1 MSHFPYFVL
10 FSIFIAPPFL
20 TLAKQVPKYCEKGCA
35 PNDNTDD
42 VCRAGKPHEKTC
54 YADPEGSDKLLLLQW
69 DQKWSHILRKA
80 LDTCFQLPESV
91 LSTHEEERL
100 S

>member
-20 TLAKQVPKYCEKGCA
+20 TLAKQVPKNCEKGCAPYDNSA

-42 VCRAGKPHEKTC
+42 VCRAEKPPEKSC
-54 YADPEGSDKLLLLQW
+54 YIDPE
-69 DQKWSHILRKA
+69 
-80 LDTCFQLPESV
+80 
-91 LSTHEEERL
+91 
-100 S
+100 

>member
-10 FSIFIAPPFL
+10 FSIFVAPPFL

-54 YADPEGSDKLLLLQW
+54 YAHPEGSDKLLLLHW
-69 DQKWSHILRKA
+69 DQKWSHILREG
-80 LDTCFQLPESV
+80 LDTCFQIFESV

>member
-10 FSIFIAPPFL
+10 FSIFVAPPFL

-42 VCRAGKPHEKTC
+42 VCRAGKPREKTS
-54 YADPEGSDKLLLLQW
+54 YADQEGSDKHLIQW
-69 DQKWSHILRKA
+69 DQKWSHILRKT
-80 LDTCFQLPESV
+80 LDMCFQILESV
-91 LSTHEEERL
+91 LSTHKEKKLR
-100 S
+100 